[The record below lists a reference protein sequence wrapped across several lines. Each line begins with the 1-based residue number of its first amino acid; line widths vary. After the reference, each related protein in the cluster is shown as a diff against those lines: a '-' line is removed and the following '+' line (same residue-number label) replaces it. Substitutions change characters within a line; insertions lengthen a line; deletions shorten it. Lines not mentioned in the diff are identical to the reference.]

1 MKRIFMML
9 CAVVALVSCGNV
21 EREYYFDKTENR
33 HYNDPEAEFDTLS
46 YAVGMNM
53 GLSMVLQPAGNI
65 FDMDIIIDGFC
76 EEIARAR

>member
-33 HYNDPEAEFDTLS
+33 TYNDP
-46 YAVGMNM
+46 
-53 GLSMVLQPAGNI
+53 VLLQI
-65 FDMDIIIDGFC
+65 LFL
-76 EEIARAR
+76 EIQNP